1 MEGDGVPLARVLRAS
16 TDTGDPD
23 HPATGPRIVLFRRPL
38 LARAEDEDELSE
50 LIFDVVVEEVAEI
63 LGVDPEV
70 IDPGYGELG

>member
-1 MEGDGVPLARVLRAS
+1 M
-16 TDTGDPD
+16 
-23 HPATGPRIVLFRRPL
+23 LFRRPL
-38 LARAEDEDELSE
+38 LARAEDEDELGE